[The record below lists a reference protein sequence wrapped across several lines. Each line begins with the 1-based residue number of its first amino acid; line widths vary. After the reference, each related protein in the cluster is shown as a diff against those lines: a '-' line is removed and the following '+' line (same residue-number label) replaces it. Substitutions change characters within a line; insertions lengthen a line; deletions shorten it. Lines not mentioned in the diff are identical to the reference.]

1 MAQKIHAN
9 RKFAKMGRAGGGKGR
24 CLGRTPWRGMPE
36 YTFSGSFDARSS
48 RKRDSHLVRN
58 TEGEIVVTF
67 WTETLT
73 RNAT

>member
-1 MAQKIHAN
+1 MQTESSPKWAGLAA
-9 RKFAKMGRAGGGKGR
+9 AKDGVSVELPGE
-24 CLGRTPWRGMPE
+24 GMPE

-48 RKRDSHLVRN
+48 RKRDSHLLRN
-58 TEGEIVVTF
+58 TEGEIVVTI